1 VFFAFI
7 SLFLYLDLDVKALN
21 AFILDATTLCVAGL
35 AALTAGALAWGLAAL
50 GTEVYAPACLAMS
63 AL

>member
-21 AFILDATTLCVAGL
+21 AFMLDATTLCSAGFETL
-35 AALTAGALAWGLAAL
+35 ATGAAAL
-50 GTEVYAPACLAMS
+50 GTEVYEPDSLAVA